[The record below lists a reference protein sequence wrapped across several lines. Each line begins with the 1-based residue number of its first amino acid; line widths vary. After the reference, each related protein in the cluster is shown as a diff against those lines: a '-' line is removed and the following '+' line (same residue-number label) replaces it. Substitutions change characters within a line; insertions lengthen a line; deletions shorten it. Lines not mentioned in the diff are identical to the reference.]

1 MNTKEAIM
9 TRTSVRKY
17 TDKKISDEDLKTIL
31 RAGMSGPS
39 AVNKRDWS
47 FIVVRDKDILNKM
60 AAGNG
65 FAAEPLKNADVGIL
79 VLGDKTRAFKQAPD
93 YWIIDGAIAAQNM
106 ILAAHELGIGSCWL
120 GTWPQESKI
129 TAQTELFN
137 IPDTHIPH
145 SIIAFGYPA
154 EDPPVKA
161 PEWEADR
168 VHYDRW

>member
-1 MNTKEAIM
+1 MNTIEAIM

-93 YWIIDGAIAAQNM
+93 YWIID
-106 ILAAHELGIGSCWL
+106 
-120 GTWPQESKI
+120 
-129 TAQTELFN
+129 
-137 IPDTHIPH
+137 
-145 SIIAFGYPA
+145 
-154 EDPPVKA
+154 
-161 PEWEADR
+161 
-168 VHYDRW
+168 